1 MRPHPLPLRPP
12 PRQLLLP
19 QRRSGHLH
27 QETGPLWGCRM
38 PPSCTLIQAMGA
50 SSWICCGG
58 CWVSEAGQDLVESH
72 WGWSTR
78 TRGKDNCVSC
88 LNCPASSLQPFLFLG
103 WEGQRPGTLLL
114 TRFYSVIMTVQPL
127 RLLSKPKTRL
137 SSTTSASARLG
148 PLR

>member
-1 MRPHPLPLRPP
+1 MEHQDT
-12 PRQLLLP
+12 RQGQLCFLP
-19 QRRSGHLH
+19 QL
-27 QETGPLWGCRM
+27 
-38 PPSCTLIQAMGA
+38 
-50 SSWICCGG
+50 SSKF
-58 CWVSEAGQDLVESH
+58 S
-72 WGWSTR
+72 
-78 TRGKDNCVSC
+78 
-88 LNCPASSLQPFLFLG
+88 PPFLFLG